1 MAAELKR
8 TLGLDAKLEIGS
20 SGEFTVW
27 VDDQKV
33 AEKKWG
39 RFPDPDDVIA
49 AVRAASAPQ

>member
-8 TLGLDAKLEIGS
+8 ELNIDADLEVGG

-27 VDDQKV
+27 VDGTQV

-39 RFPDPDDVIA
+39 RFPDPADVVT
-49 AVRAASAPQ
+49 AVKAASPQ